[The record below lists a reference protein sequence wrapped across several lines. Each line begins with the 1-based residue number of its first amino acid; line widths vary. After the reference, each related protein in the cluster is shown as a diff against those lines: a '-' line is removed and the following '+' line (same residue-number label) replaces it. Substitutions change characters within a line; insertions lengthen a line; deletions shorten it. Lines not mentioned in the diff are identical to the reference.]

1 MTDYELLNKQLIS
14 LVDGVSYDVS
24 KLANASALLYET
36 MENVSWVGFYILKE
50 NELVLGPFQGKIAC
64 SIIPLNKGVCGTS
77 AGKNETILVK
87 NVHEFP
93 GHIACDSGSNSE
105 IVIPINVN
113 NKLYGVLDIDSYE
126 LARFNEVDQIGLESF
141 VKTLERYL

>member
-14 LVDGVSYDVS
+14 LIDGVSFDVS
-24 KLANASALLYET
+24 KLANASALLYES

-64 SIIPLNKGVCGTS
+64 SVIPLNKGVCGTS

-126 LARFNEVDQIGLESF
+126 LARFNEADQIGLESF